1 MGSCRDPLN
10 QALEPP
16 GGAQKKG
23 RRVCYECDWCGGLDF
38 RRLFR
43 RAADNVQEHGT
54 PSMQFGHALVFYAPL
69 AALWGVR
76 VGGVALWL
84 SKAEIDFHT
93 DDAKSGQIA
102 QTSEKDT

>member
-1 MGSCRDPLN
+1 
-10 QALEPP
+10 
-16 GGAQKKG
+16 
-23 RRVCYECDWCGGLDF
+23 
-38 RRLFR
+38 
-43 RAADNVQEHGT
+43 
-54 PSMQFGHALVFYAPL
+54 MQLGHALVFYAPL

-84 SKAEIDFHT
+84 SKAEIGFHT

>member
-1 MGSCRDPLN
+1 MRLVRWPGFSQAFQKSRWQRSGTWNPLHAIGS
-10 QALEPP
+10 
-16 GGAQKKG
+16 
-23 RRVCYECDWCGGLDF
+23 
-38 RRLFR
+38 
-43 RAADNVQEHGT
+43 RAGVLRT
-54 PSMQFGHALVFYAPL
+54 M

-84 SKAEIDFHT
+84 SKAEIGFHT